1 VKRIWADGKLVRGTA
16 GDFKVGCTF
25 RFYPGDEEQP
35 IDPLI
40 ASVETIGST
49 PAYRGV
55 ALAVFEDLQL
65 GDFGNRIPF
74 FTFEV
79 QADPA
84 PPLLGAILS
93 DASGGEIA
101 TSDQRTVVGY
111 AVYGDAIQ
119 PAVQPLVDHFGIQ
132 LFDDGQSLRTPTSA
146 SFDCLDTELGCSADL
161 QSKPKAE
168 QSQVA
173 ARSLP
178 TTLSLEYYDPARDF
192 QTAQTRASI
201 PAALINAAGE
211 QLPAVLDAASARALT
226 EAALARKWAER
237 DTLRLRLPPRFLTL
251 EPGMLLKR
259 PDDSAYWTVSRT
271 EIDGMA
277 VIADLHSRYS
287 SIGAVA
293 ADPGRVLSSPDVQ
306 AQPTRVAILE
316 LPDMDDAAG
325 DSPLVAVAASNA
337 ADGWKPIPIEIQ
349 TGGIGQMSQTATLPS
364 ILGIAQTILGEGQ
377 SALIDE
383 RSRVDVQLIDSEQ
396 WLESC
401 DDDALVNGSN
411 LALVGSELLQ
421 FGNAEPLG
429 RGIFRLGR
437 LLRGR
442 RGTEW
447 AMASHSAGETFAMI
461 DPLRLQR
468 LPTGIA
474 AVGGVLSV
482 TPLGLA
488 DGAAVPIVH
497 TVSGEALKPPS
508 PVHLT
513 AEFDGAG
520 NLNCSWCRRSRLGWA
535 WIDNVDAPLGCS
547 SELYRV
553 LLQGSLSSIELE
565 TSVLSAVFTAADL
578 APLGSDLTLNVM
590 QIGDLAASRAA
601 AIQIK
606 S

>member
-1 VKRIWADGKLVRGTA
+1 
-16 GDFKVGCTF
+16 
-25 RFYPGDEEQP
+25 
-35 IDPLI
+35 
-40 ASVETIGST
+40 
-49 PAYRGV
+49 
-55 ALAVFEDLQL
+55 
-65 GDFGNRIPF
+65 
-74 FTFEV
+74 
-79 QADPA
+79 
-84 PPLLGAILS
+84 
-93 DASGGEIA
+93 
-101 TSDQRTVVGY
+101 
-111 AVYGDAIQ
+111 
-119 PAVQPLVDHFGIQ
+119 
-132 LFDDGQSLRTPTSA
+132 
-146 SFDCLDTELGCSADL
+146 
-161 QSKPKAE
+161 
-168 QSQVA
+168 
-173 ARSLP
+173 
-178 TTLSLEYYDPARDF
+178 
-192 QTAQTRASI
+192 
-201 PAALINAAGE
+201 
-211 QLPAVLDAASARALT
+211 
-226 EAALARKWAER
+226 
-237 DTLRLRLPPRFLTL
+237 
-251 EPGMLLKR
+251 
-259 PDDSAYWTVSRT
+259 
-271 EIDGMA
+271 
-277 VIADLHSRYS
+277 
-287 SIGAVA
+287 
-293 ADPGRVLSSPDVQ
+293 
-306 AQPTRVAILE
+306 VAILE

>member
-565 TSVLSAVFTAADL
+565 TSVSSAMFTAADL